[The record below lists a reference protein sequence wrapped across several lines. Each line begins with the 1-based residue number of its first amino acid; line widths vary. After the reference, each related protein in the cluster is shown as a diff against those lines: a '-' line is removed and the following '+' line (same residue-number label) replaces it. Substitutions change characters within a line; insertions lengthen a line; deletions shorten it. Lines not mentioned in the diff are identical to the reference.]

1 MMRTLFLI
9 IIVFLLTSC
18 ASKKPDDI
26 WKFYS
31 TSYFA
36 TFKDGKLKGE
46 EVKAQTSYNRAVAH
60 AKSGTHFETLKRI
73 YLGKC
78 ALNKA
83 LLIEDNCSEYKA
95 IADIDSDKSLDA
107 YYMFLNAIQGYDKS
121 LLPKQ
126 YQAKFELK
134 NLHEVTPI
142 ISRFV
147 IASQHKES
155 LTQVDVDKLI
165 DAGSLYGYR
174 ALVINWLEYAYQKF
188 HEESYKL
195 KLDVLKN

>member
-9 IIVFLLTSC
+9 IIVFLFTSC
-18 ASKKPDDI
+18 ASKKPDDV
-26 WKFYS
+26 WRFYA

-46 EVKAQTSYNRAVAH
+46 DVKAETSYNRAVTH
-60 AKSGTHFETLKRI
+60 AKSGTHFDTLKRI

-83 LLIEDNCSEYKA
+83 MLIEDSCSEYQE
-95 IADIDSDKSLDA
+95 ISMLDKDEALES
-107 YYMFLNAIQGYDKS
+107 YYQFLNDKQVSDKS

-126 YQAKFELK
+126 YQNDFTVENYQKVEP
-134 NLHEVTPI
+134 V

-147 IASQHKES
+147 VASKFKDSLSKE
-155 LTQVDVDKLI
+155 QIDMLI
-165 DAGSLYGYR
+165 DDASLFGYR
-174 ALVINWLEYAYQKF
+174 ALVINWLEYAYNRF
-188 HEESYKL
+188 HEESYKQ
-195 KLDVLKN
+195 KLHVLKK